1 MNLLVFRE
9 VILFD
14 MGRGKILE
22 EVEEVS
28 YNLNKTVSRLGKTPT
43 GFSSTFSSM
52 GRRNASPLCPLDEGR
67 GDVGIN

>member
-1 MNLLVFRE
+1 MRKP

-22 EVEEVS
+22 RVEEVS
-28 YNLNKTVSRLGKTPT
+28 YNFNEAVIRLGKTPT

-67 GDVGIN
+67 GDVGSR